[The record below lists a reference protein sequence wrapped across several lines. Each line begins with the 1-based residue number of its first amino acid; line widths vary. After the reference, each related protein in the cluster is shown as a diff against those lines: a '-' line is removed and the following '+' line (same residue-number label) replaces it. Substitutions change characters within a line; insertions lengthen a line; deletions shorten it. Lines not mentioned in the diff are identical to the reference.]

1 MPNKIIA
8 LVADDDQAN
17 HVLIN
22 KILQPMNIE
31 MVSAYSGKEALDYVL
46 HHKPDLVLLDVLMS
60 PELTGFDVCRK
71 IKSTPETRFI
81 PTVMVTGLGM
91 TETRVEGLEAGADDY
106 FVKPFEPMELTAR
119 IKSLLA
125 TKKALDEL
133 ESAERVIASL
143 AVAIEAKDPYTRGH
157 SMRVSEFAVRLG
169 QAMKLPEKSLRILK
183 LGALL
188 HDVGKIGVS
197 ESVLTHPGRL
207 DNEGLLA
214 VRAHPEIGHR
224 MLSPLRSLEEVLPIV
239 RSHHERLDG
248 SGYPDRL
255 SGDEIPLLV
264 RIVSLVDEYDA
275 LTTRRP
281 YREAL
286 PIAKALEE
294 ISRDVASGKLDGYLF
309 RIWSRQGLAL

>member
-1 MPNKIIA
+1 
-8 LVADDDQAN
+8 
-17 HVLIN
+17 
-22 KILQPMNIE
+22 
-31 MVSAYSGKEALDYVL
+31 
-46 HHKPDLVLLDVLMS
+46 
-60 PELTGFDVCRK
+60 
-71 IKSTPETRFI
+71 
-81 PTVMVTGLGM
+81 
-91 TETRVEGLEAGADDY
+91 
-106 FVKPFEPMELTAR
+106 
-119 IKSLLA
+119 
-125 TKKALDEL
+125 
-133 ESAERVIASL
+133 
-143 AVAIEAKDPYTRGH
+143 
-157 SMRVSEFAVRLG
+157 
-169 QAMKLPEKSLRILK
+169 
-183 LGALL
+183 
-188 HDVGKIGVS
+188 
-197 ESVLTHPGRL
+197 
-207 DNEGLLA
+207 
-214 VRAHPEIGHR
+214 